1 MIPSLTCGEGV
12 NFERK
17 SYMIDGPRGIK
28 PDELDEVCDLV
39 GRVFNWQMRENFPTL
54 FCKEN
59 ADNIRIIKAD
69 GKIVSHIGI
78 VVRDMIINGCR
89 ISVGNVGAVCTDEN
103 YRKRGY
109 AWAIL
114 EDAIK
119 KLRSDGVDM
128 LLVSGSRT
136 LYIQHGCTHVGK
148 VNVYTLSSEIS
159 IPKMKQ
165 QARKFEIDDLPQWA
179 NLYRNEPVRFHRPYN
194 DFHDLVTKAMVYR
207 PNRSLSSIL
216 TNENINAYA
225 VIAKTNVNKR
235 EVIVIDEY
243 AGSRRAIIS
252 AIPDWFEQYRV
263 QQCNIPVPIHDI
275 EFSNLFEFLGIRP
288 SFSKASGGT
297 ISIINF
303 PQLCKKLMPL
313 FEEKIGTCA
322 VQNLNFSECDN
333 NYTFRLDGE
342 VAVYNDIHDVTK
354 LIFGDPPGI
363 DKPTEIPAQGKLL
376 DLLKQI
382 FPIPR
387 PEYGLSY
394 I

>member
-1 MIPSLTCGEGV
+1 MV
-12 NFERK
+12 
-17 SYMIDGPRGIK
+17 DGPRGIK

-54 FCKEN
+54 FCEEN
-59 ADNIRIIKAD
+59 VDNIRIIKVD

-109 AWAIL
+109 AWTIL

-128 LLVSGSRT
+128 LLVSGSRN

-148 VNVYTLSSEIS
+148 VFIYSLSSETF
-159 IPKMKQ
+159 IPKMKVQ
-165 QARKFEIDDLPQWA
+165 LKKFDVKDLPKWA
-179 NLYRNEPVRFHRPYN
+179 KLHRNEPVRFHRPYN
-194 DFHDLVTKAMVYR
+194 DFLDLTTKGMVHR
-207 PNRSLSSIL
+207 KDRSLFSIY
-216 TNENINAYA
+216 NNSDIVAYA
-225 VIAKTNVNKR
+225 V
-235 EVIVIDEY
+235 VIKGKNSISLDEY

-252 AIPDWFEQYRV
+252 AVPIWLEQYNF
-263 QQCNIPVPIHDI
+263 QKCNIPVPLHD
-275 EFSNLFEFLGIRP
+275 FESANMFDFLGIKPVSIR
-288 SFSKASGGT
+288 ASGGT

-303 PQLCKKLMPL
+303 SQLCEKLKPL
-313 FEEKIGTCA
+313 FEEKVGA
-322 VQNLNFSECDN
+322 SVVQNLSFYERDGT
-333 NYTFRLDGE
+333 YVFKLDDE
-342 VAVYNDIHDVTK
+342 QVIYNDIHDVAK
-354 LIFGDPPGI
+354 LIFDDPPTV
-363 DKPTEIPAQGKLL
+363 DKPSEIKAYGKLS
-376 DLLKQI
+376 DVLKDI
-382 FPIPR
+382 FPISR

>member
-1 MIPSLTCGEGV
+1 
-12 NFERK
+12 
-17 SYMIDGPRGIK
+17 MIDGPRGIK
-28 PDELDEVCDLV
+28 PDELDEVCELV
-39 GRVFNWQMRENFPTL
+39 GRVFNWRMRENFPTL

-109 AWAIL
+109 AWTIL

-128 LLVSGSRT
+128 LLVSGSRN

-148 VNVYTLSSEIS
+148 VNIYKLSNEIPV
-159 IPKMKQ
+159 PKMKTEVK
-165 QARKFEIDDLPQWA
+165 KFDVKDLPQWA

-194 DFHDLVTKAMVYR
+194 DFIVLTTKGMVYR
-207 PNRSLSSIL
+207 PNKSLFSIY
-216 TNENINAYA
+216 NNDHIIAYA
-225 VIAKTNVNKR
+225 VVARGKDDISL
-235 EVIVIDEY
+235 DEY

-252 AIPDWFEQYRV
+252 VVPNWLEQYNV
-263 QQCNIPVPIHDI
+263 QQCKIPVPSHDF
-275 EFSNLFEFLGIRP
+275 EFANLFDFLGIKP
-288 SFSKASGGT
+288 SSITTAGGT

-303 PQLCKKLMPL
+303 PQLCERLMPL
-313 FEEKIGTCA
+313 FEEKVGTSV
-322 VQNLNFSECDN
+322 VQDLSFSECDN
-333 NYTFRLDGE
+333 TYIFRLDDE
-342 VAVYNDIHDVTK
+342 EAVYDNIHDVAK
-354 LIFGDPPGI
+354 LIFDDPPNVERPI
-363 DKPTEIPAQGKLL
+363 EIKAKGKLF
-376 DLLKQI
+376 DVLKHI

>member
-1 MIPSLTCGEGV
+1 MV
-12 NFERK
+12 
-17 SYMIDGPRGIK
+17 DGPRGIK

-54 FCKEN
+54 FCLEN

-109 AWAIL
+109 AWTIL

-128 LLVSGSRT
+128 LLVSGSRN
-136 LYIQHGCTHVGK
+136 LYIQHGCTYVGK
-148 VNVYTLSSEIS
+148 VNVYNLSNEIPL
-159 IPKMKQ
+159 PKMKIEVK
-165 QARKFEIDDLPQWA
+165 KFDVNDLPQWA
-179 NLYRNEPVRFHRPYN
+179 RLHRNEPVRFHRPHN
-194 DFHDLVTKAMVYR
+194 DFLDLTTKGMVYR
-207 PNRSLSSIL
+207 PNKSLYSIY
-216 TNENINAYA
+216 NNNDIIAYA
-225 VIAKTNVNKR
+225 VVARGKEDIGL
-235 EVIVIDEY
+235 DEY

-252 AIPDWFEQYRV
+252 AVPDWLEQYGVR
-263 QQCNIPVPIHDI
+263 QCKILVPLYD
-275 EFSNLFEFLGIRP
+275 FEFANLLDFLGVKP
-288 SFSKASGGT
+288 SSMKASGGT

-303 PQLCKKLMPL
+303 PQLCKRLMPL
-313 FEEKIGTCA
+313 FEEKIGA
-322 VQNLNFSECDN
+322 SVAQNLNFYECDN
-333 NYTFRLDGE
+333 KYIFKLGDE
-342 VAVYNDIHDVTK
+342 EAVYDDIHDVAR
-354 LIFGDPPGI
+354 LIFDDPPSVE
-363 DKPTEIPAQGKLL
+363 KPVEIKAKGKLFNV
-376 DLLKQI
+376 LKEI